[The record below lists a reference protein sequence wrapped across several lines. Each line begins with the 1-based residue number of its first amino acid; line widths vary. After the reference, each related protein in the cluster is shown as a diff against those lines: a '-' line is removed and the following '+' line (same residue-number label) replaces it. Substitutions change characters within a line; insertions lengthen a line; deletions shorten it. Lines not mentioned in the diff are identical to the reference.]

1 MSDKKI
7 NSMNDLWGSVDE
19 MNRAVIQGVQDGKTP
34 EQIQN
39 EWNGKVEPD
48 LSTPKTE
55 AHIPKT
61 DPSLKSLIK
70 KFGLEGK
77 STAEIKEI
85 LTKRLANLE
94 SVPQLVK
101 DFMSGDEG
109 ALKTIQGIADGGG
122 TPPHLPTPPESP
134 HLPKAP
140 KSLLGKYG
148 NIIKVGA
155 ALGAVDA
162 MTDTKDDNIFTTAG
176 KMVGGTALAG
186 SAYAAW
192 KLGAPLMK
200 DTTVGT
206 MMKDKIHALGSD
218 IVDEGVEIARAKRVQ
233 RGIGLGF
240 KIYAGIIAVG
250 TVADIGLRLHDHAE
264 AKNMEYHQEQNL
276 KKAHKE
282 DRKSY
287 AQTRASYID
296 MGQISMDLFNNRTGH
311 YKMGNA
317 KFN

>member
-1 MSDKKI
+1 
-7 NSMNDLWGSVDE
+7 
-19 MNRAVIQGVQDGKTP
+19 
-34 EQIQN
+34 
-39 EWNGKVEPD
+39 
-48 LSTPKTE
+48 
-55 AHIPKT
+55 
-61 DPSLKSLIK
+61 
-70 KFGLEGK
+70 
-77 STAEIKEI
+77 
-85 LTKRLANLE
+85 
-94 SVPQLVK
+94 
-101 DFMSGDEG
+101 
-109 ALKTIQGIADGGG
+109 
-122 TPPHLPTPPESP
+122 
-134 HLPKAP
+134 
-140 KSLLGKYG
+140 
-148 NIIKVGA
+148 
-155 ALGAVDA
+155 
-162 MTDTKDDNIFTTAG
+162 
-176 KMVGGTALAG
+176 MVGGTALAG

-192 KLGAPLMK
+192 KLGTPLMK
-200 DTTVGT
+200 DTTVGS
-206 MMKDKIHALGSD
+206 MIKDNIKKLTDPLEDTAT
-218 IVDEGVEIARAKRVQ
+218 EIARGEKVY